1 MIKNIEDNRKMSKKV
16 KVLIVLSFIFLALA
30 VTAFIYDALLISAL
44 KDVQKDTENGLGAA
58 VAATTLVIIFVIFSA
73 VFALINAVN
82 IIISAILIK
91 LTAKGWRVYY
101 IVITSLSALLT
112 SAIFI
117 LYGIIQQ

>member
-1 MIKNIEDNRKMSKKV
+1 MSKKV